1 MGNGRNVQPY
11 PEHWKYLDEMLADPA
26 FKHVSIDISWGPIVA
41 PYVIDTP
48 AHLKM
53 TADLIRKYPDRF
65 LYGSDQGATA
75 DWELVRKS
83 YEAWDPLW
91 KEIGLELAHQVARD
105 NYIRIF
111 DESRRNMRAWEK
123 AHPEKV
129 E

>member
-1 MGNGRNVQPY
+1 
-11 PEHWKYLDEMLADPA
+11 
-26 FKHVSIDISWGPIVA
+26 VA